1 MSIISSLSSKTV
13 LSKAALE
20 LAIAQKEVG
29 EESSESESASSG
41 SSSAATATDGGRHC
55 YYEDSCEDS
64 CEDSF
69 AGTVNVSSAARAKKK
84 RVSSSHSRSRI
95 DESTVSPQHA
105 KRLKKSRDFQ
115 QRKRIADAVAS
126 VCTDE
131 ELHEML
137 LSKQGQDRFSK
148 TAAMLQANKTE
159 VEAAQAVKQLV
170 SELPAKSTHKQTIV
184 ANCKLRGKMTK
195 KYFHTWFRSV
205 SERYGRRAEQIA
217 KLLDE
222 QRAAYDKEARIDIFS
237 QGAPH
242 NGTLNSFHDQYK
254 ITFPP
259 KIYAQMV
266 SDAGSVER
274 LVADM
279 KAGNLSSLLSAA
291 FPSTLN
297 KMLKDS
303 DISFRCI
310 TKTVPYHWH
319 DNWDRWKA
327 ELSREEAKTENRNLQ
342 LKQKLKIRCQRAK
355 KHDDCY
361 QVQRSY
367 TQGRID
373 ALEPGSGQWYE
384 YIHNVMM
391 TAHSEAT
398 TRYIWDY
405 HCRSEADG
413 GSGEISSLPGPGVRT
428 GDGGGDFPNY
438 EFIYAESCY
447 REKYGID
454 MEIHCRRLCAN
465 HAWNPCDCITTDTTD
480 HNRYYGHSAGY
491 DHNRYYGHD
500 ADVIERWIK
509 ANPVQPR
516 KLASWGFRELRSL
529 KYSRSAPETAIGK
542 IFVSGVLYASHTS
555 AVNDADRIVIDLRQD
570 SEVGQRCEKCTQ
582 RVKHPNG
589 EKCPPVHG
597 TGAEKQVVVHVRSE
611 ATTAMNREEKIAFFR
626 KEAASHSKRQ
636 KAKKGRFN
644 AFKVAEL
651 CKMLRDMGLPS
662 DGLVVELRQRLEENI
677 PADPAARFSSL
688 NTAQCKEKLR
698 EMGLPV
704 SGNLAVLRK
713 RLEENSPAVE
723 DVKESDLPAAR
734 FSSLN
739 IYYCAV
745 QGDAARDGLACFRQ
759 PGCAQEAAG
768 GREQPCCSGCQG
780 ILFRLLFLFVFFFF
794 FLALLLFVLVQTC
807 PCGGGSCMQVCHT
820 LALMKRS
827 KMRKPGWLKKRKA
840 TSARSA
846 TSPAPAIT
854 PSHPDWRGCEECV
867 DGDLEEEQEDY
878 ND

>member
-41 SSSAATATDGGRHC
+41 TSSAATATDGGRHC

-148 TAAMLQANKTE
+148 TAPMLQANKTE

-217 KLLDE
+217 KRLDE

-237 QGAPH
+237 Q
-242 NGTLNSFHDQYK
+242 L
-254 ITFPP
+254 I
-259 KIYAQMV
+259 
-266 SDAGSVER
+266 
-274 LVADM
+274 
-279 KAGNLSSLLSAA
+279 
-291 FPSTLN
+291 
-297 KMLKDS
+297 
-303 DISFRCI
+303 
-310 TKTVPYHWH
+310 
-319 DNWDRWKA
+319 
-327 ELSREEAKTENRNLQ
+327 
-342 LKQKLKIRCQRAK
+342 QKLKIRCQRAK

-367 TQGRID
+367 IQGRID

-447 REKYGID
+447 RE
-454 MEIHCRRLCAN
+454 N
-465 HAWNPCDCITTDTTD
+465 ITTDTTD

-509 ANPVQPR
+509 PNPVQPR

-542 IFVSGVLYASHTS
+542 VSVSGVLYASHTS

-582 RVKHPNG
+582 RLKHPNG

-723 DVKESDLPAAR
+723 DCKETLREMGLPVSGNLAVLR
-734 FSSLN
+734 KRLVEENSP
-739 IYYCAV
+739 AV
-745 QGDAARDGLACFRQ
+745 QDAKGSSFASYSSSSSSSSSSSPSSSSSSSRPVRAVAAAACR
-759 PGCAQEAAG
+759 
-768 GREQPCCSGCQG
+768 
-780 ILFRLLFLFVFFFF
+780 
-794 FLALLLFVLVQTC
+794 
-807 PCGGGSCMQVCHT
+807 
-820 LALMKRS
+820 
-827 KMRKPGWLKKRKA
+827 
-840 TSARSA
+840 
-846 TSPAPAIT
+846 
-854 PSHPDWRGCEECV
+854 CV
-867 DGDLEEEQEDY
+867 IRWP
-878 ND
+878 